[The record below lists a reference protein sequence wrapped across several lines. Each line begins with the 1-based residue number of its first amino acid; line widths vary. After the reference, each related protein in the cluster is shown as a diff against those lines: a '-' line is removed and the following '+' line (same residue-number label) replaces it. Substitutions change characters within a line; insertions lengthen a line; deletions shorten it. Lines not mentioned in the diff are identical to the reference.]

1 MIFSNRVLLI
11 TPNLQSQPDY
21 VKRNRRRTESGKCEL
36 LQGRLRYK
44 FSTMVI
50 SEEFAE
56 VWERTLQSGQAD
68 LPPEA
73 ARYFLK
79 MHFAEVD
86 HQRMNALAAKAR
98 EGYLTE
104 NEESDLAN

>member
-1 MIFSNRVLLI
+1 
-11 TPNLQSQPDY
+11 
-21 VKRNRRRTESGKCEL
+21 
-36 LQGRLRYK
+36 
-44 FSTMVI
+44 MVI

-79 MHFAEVD
+79 MHFAEAD
-86 HQRMNALAAKAR
+86 RQRRNALAAKAR
-98 EGYLTE
+98 DGILTE
-104 NEESDLAN
+104 NEESDLANYMQMGWFLGPIKSKARLSLGIPPGNN

>member
-1 MIFSNRVLLI
+1 
-11 TPNLQSQPDY
+11 
-21 VKRNRRRTESGKCEL
+21 
-36 LQGRLRYK
+36 
-44 FSTMVI
+44 MVI

-79 MHFAEVD
+79 MHFAEAD
-86 HQRMNALAAKAR
+86 RQRMNALAAKAR
-98 EGYLTE
+98 DGILTE
-104 NEESDLAN
+104 NEESDLANYMQMGWFLDLIKSKARLSLGIPPGNN

>member
-1 MIFSNRVLLI
+1 
-11 TPNLQSQPDY
+11 
-21 VKRNRRRTESGKCEL
+21 
-36 LQGRLRYK
+36 
-44 FSTMVI
+44 MVI

-79 MHFAEVD
+79 MHFADAD

-98 EGYLTE
+98 EGILTE
-104 NEESDLAN
+104 NEESDLANYMQMGWFLDLIKSKARLSLGIPASNN

>member
-1 MIFSNRVLLI
+1 
-11 TPNLQSQPDY
+11 
-21 VKRNRRRTESGKCEL
+21 
-36 LQGRLRYK
+36 
-44 FSTMVI
+44 MVI

-79 MHFAEVD
+79 IRFADAD

-98 EGYLTE
+98 EGHLTE
-104 NEESDLAN
+104 NEESDLANYMQRGWFLDLIKSKARLSLGIPPGNN